1 MFDARVLLLLGLVTI
16 SGCRAPSGRT
26 GPEGQRLLEA
36 AVDANQPQTVRELL
50 DGGVDPSG
58 TDAQGSS
65 LLHRAAA
72 NSREEIAK
80 LLLDHGA
87 KVNALDAD
95 GRTPLGVAIASGGGE
110 LLLVLLE
117 HGADPKLVT
126 KGDWSPLHW
135 AIGTQRLPWVKATLD
150 AGADPS
156 GLDGGVP
163 VLHTAAS
170 SGTAEIVE
178 LLVESGANI
187 EGKASQS
194 GQTPLFAAVMH
205 SEGMAKALVR
215 LGANV
220 RARDKNGRTALQFLE
235 AQAIYH
241 SDPVL
246 QKRVA
251 FVKDLFAR

>member
-1 MFDARVLLLLGLVTI
+1 M
-16 SGCRAPSGRT
+16 
-26 GPEGQRLLEA
+26 
-36 AVDANQPQTVRELL
+36 DANQPQTVRELL
-50 DGGVDPSG
+50 EGRADPSLA
-58 TDAQGSS
+58 DARGSTP
-65 LLHRAAA
+65 LHRAAA
-72 NSREEIAK
+72 GSYEEIAK

-87 KVNALDAD
+87 KVNALDAE
-95 GRTPLGVAIASGGGE
+95 GRTPLGAAIRQGQGD
-110 LLLVLLE
+110 LMIVLLGR
-117 HGADPKLVT
+117 GADPKLVA

-135 AIGTQRLPWVKATLD
+135 AIGTQRLPWVKAILD
-150 AGADPS
+150 AGADPN
-156 GLDGGVP
+156 GLDGAVP

-215 LGANV
+215 LGANL
-220 RARDKNGRTALQFLE
+220 RARDKNGRTALQFLK
-235 AQAIYH
+235 AQAIYR

-246 QKRVA
+246 QKRVT
-251 FVKDLFAR
+251 FVQKLFTR